1 MSLNILYYYFTKEIG
16 FLSIC
21 NNFKNNK
28 FFEKLFKNL
37 FFSLVERIWSDG
49 G

>member
-37 FFSLVERIWSDG
+37 FFTCRENMK
-49 G
+49 